1 MRRPESEHLFVIT
14 ESRLLVDAVGRLVLE
29 NSGRKIILPECAL
42 IRFDPAFSSGFEVGD
57 SQESIKDIL
66 EEEA

>member
-29 NSGRKIILPECAL
+29 SSGRKITLPEYAL
-42 IRFDPAFSSGFEVGD
+42 IGDPAFSPDFGVRD